1 MHRRSPLSAK
11 ILRFAPAATLAL
23 MLLGGCPP
31 PDKPANAAADPANS
45 AKPILRLAGVERI
58 EIVVLESDPV
68 QVRVVVYGW
77 MSDSCTTIRNFEQA
91 REGALIRLRI
101 ITTRPADVMCAQ
113 VIKRFRE
120 TYPVE
125 TAGLP
130 SGTYTLDVSGKQ
142 EQFTLP

>member
-1 MHRRSPLSAK
+1 MSAK

-31 PDKPANAAADPANS
+31 PDKPANAATDPANS
-45 AKPILRLAGVERI
+45 TKPILRLAGVERI

-77 MSDSCTTIRNFEQA
+77 MSDSCTTIRNFEQV
-91 REGALIRLRI
+91 REGSLIRLKI
-101 ITTRPADVMCAQ
+101 ITTRPAGVMCAQ
-113 VIKRFRE
+113 MIKRFRE
-120 TYPVE
+120 TYPIE
-125 TAGLP
+125 TRNLP
-130 SGTYTLDVSGKQ
+130 AGTYTLDVSGKQ